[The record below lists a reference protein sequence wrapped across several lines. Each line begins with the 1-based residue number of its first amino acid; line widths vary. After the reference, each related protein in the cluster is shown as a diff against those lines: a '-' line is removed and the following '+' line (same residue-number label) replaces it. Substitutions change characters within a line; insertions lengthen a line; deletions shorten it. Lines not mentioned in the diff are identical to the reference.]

1 MSTASINE
9 VRLIGNLGAAP
20 DFRLTDNGT
29 PVATMQIATSY
40 HRGENEYTEWHRI
53 VLWKNLA
60 ERAQKYLRKGSPVY
74 IAGRLQ
80 TRNYKD
86 KDGIERWVTEVVAEN
101 IQLLGPRKPNTGEEG
116 EGATAP
122 AAKSSGKQRIA
133 PPAPA
138 PGPEEDDIP
147 F

>member
-1 MSTASINE
+1 MSTACIYE

-74 IAGRLQ
+74 VAGRLQ

-86 KDGIERWVTEVVAEN
+86 GIDRWVTEVVAEN
-101 IQLLGPRKPNTGEEG
+101 IQLLGPRKPNPGEESD
-116 EGATAP
+116 GAAVP
-122 AAKSSGKQRIA
+122 AARSSGKQRTA
-133 PPAPA
+133 PPATA